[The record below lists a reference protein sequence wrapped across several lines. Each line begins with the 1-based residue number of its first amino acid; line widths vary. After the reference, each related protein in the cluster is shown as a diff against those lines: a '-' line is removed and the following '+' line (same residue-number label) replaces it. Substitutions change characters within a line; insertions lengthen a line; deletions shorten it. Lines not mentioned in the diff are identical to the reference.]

1 MGVGQDGGGA
11 GWERGRMGEGQDGE
25 GQDGRGA
32 GWRIIIGQ
40 NCVCVHIMAM
50 RRGTAEP
57 THLLRIK
64 RVNTGLCQHVCK
76 NKVLETNQT
85 SAWKEG

>member
-1 MGVGQDGGGA
+1 MGEGQDGGGV
-11 GWERGRMGEGQDGE
+11 GWERGRMEDYHRTE
-25 GQDGRGA
+25 L
-32 GWRIIIGQ
+32 
-40 NCVCVHIMAM
+40 CVCVHIMAM
-50 RRGTAEP
+50 RRGTAEL